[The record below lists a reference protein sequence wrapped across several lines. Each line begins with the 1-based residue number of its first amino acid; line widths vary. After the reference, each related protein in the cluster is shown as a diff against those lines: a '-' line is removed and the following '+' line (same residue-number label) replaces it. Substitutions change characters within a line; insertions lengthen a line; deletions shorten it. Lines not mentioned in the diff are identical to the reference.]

1 MKNSKTL
8 QELPDELNQDYI
20 FSLTFNE
27 LLVKIANGEIDA
39 IELAKIQ
46 LSNRGLNENGEWVGF
61 K

>member
-20 FSLTFNE
+20 FSLTANE

-39 IELAKIQ
+39 VELAKIQ